1 MDTGS
6 KKYEP
11 GTLLPSDNPKIPP
24 AQFPFHHCLPVQ
36 MRFTDIDM
44 LGHLNNN
51 VYLSFMD
58 LAKVSY
64 FSDVLPDGMNWHD
77 IHAVVVHISCDFYSP
92 SYFNES
98 LEVWTTVTSVST
110 HSFKMEQRIINATSG
125 ATKCIG
131 YTVMAGFDP
140 ATAKGQAID
149 REWVERVSAYE
160 GRKL

>member
-1 MDTGS
+1 MES
-6 KKYEP
+6 
-11 GTLLPSDNPKIPP
+11 GTYLPSDNPKVPE
-24 AQFPFHHCLPVQ
+24 AQFPFYHSLPVQ

-64 FSDVLPDGMNWHD
+64 FSDVLPEGMDWKSLR
-77 IHAVVVHISCDFYSP
+77 AVVVHISCDFYSP

-98 LEVWTTVTSVST
+98 LEVWTTVTSVSE
-110 HSFKMEQRIINATSG
+110 HSFRMEQRIVHSSTG
-125 ATKCIG
+125 QTKCIG

-140 ATAKGQAID
+140 ATAKSIKVD
-149 REWVERVSAYE
+149 RHWVECVEKFE

>member
-1 MDTGS
+1 MES
-6 KKYEP
+6 
-11 GTLLPSDNPKIPP
+11 GTFLPSDNPKVPA
-24 AQFPFHHCLPVQ
+24 AQFAFHHCLPVQ

-64 FSDVLPDGMNWHD
+64 FSDVLPDGMDWHS
-77 IHAVVVHISCDFYSP
+77 INAVVVHISCDFYSP

-98 LEVWTTVTSVST
+98 LEVWTTVTSVGDK
-110 HSFKMEQRIINATSG
+110 SFRMEQRIVNSTTG
-125 ATKCIG
+125 QTKCVG
-131 YTVMAGFDP
+131 TTVMAGFDI
-140 ATAKGQAID
+140 ATAKSKAID
-149 REWVERVSAYE
+149 RHWVECVEKFE

>member
-1 MDTGS
+1 M
-6 KKYEP
+6 EA
-11 GTLLPSDNPKIPP
+11 GTFLPSDNPKVP
-24 AQFPFHHCLPVQ
+24 ASQYAFHHCLPVQ

-51 VYLSFMD
+51 VYLTFMD

-64 FSDVLPDGMNWHD
+64 FSDVLPEGMDWKSIN
-77 IHAVVVHISCDFYSP
+77 AVVVHISCDFYTP

-110 HSFKMEQRIINATSG
+110 HSFKMEQRIVNSSTG
-125 ATKCIG
+125 QTKCIG

-140 ATAKGQAID
+140 ATAKGTAID
-149 REWVERVSAYE
+149 RHWVECVEKYE
-160 GRKL
+160 NRKL